1 MSVCGMAK
9 SANKVKV
16 MIVVEEVVGMHSVH
30 T

>member
-16 MIVVEEVVGMHSVH
+16 MIVVEVVGMHSVH